1 MENLLLFGSVPKK
14 TKESPCILMSK
25 EEIGNLYRA
34 ILKRGNQQR
43 RNRDLQNLKRRKLQ
57 YYRPEEPMPF
67 TVVRE
72 KDEEM
77 ITTMGHLAGATKSR
91 AGMQPRKREAKR
103 PRASFKKQ
111 RSWESNLSMG

>member
-1 MENLLLFGSVPKK
+1 MEKRLLFGSVPKK
-14 TKESPCILMSK
+14 TKESPCILMSR
-25 EEIGNLYRA
+25 EEIGNRYRA

-72 KDEEM
+72 KDEKEM
-77 ITTMGHLAGATKSR
+77 ITTMGHLAGATESQ

-103 PRASFKKQ
+103 RARAEVSY
-111 RSWESNLSMG
+111 